1 MARKRVTI
9 DLLATMVAN
18 GFQALQEEMREGFR
32 QITSRFDSVE
42 AKLGEHS
49 SVLDEHSHRLD
60 RIERKLDGTV
70 ERVDDHSVRLERLEK
85 QQRA

>member
-9 DLLATMVAN
+9 DHLATMVAN
-18 GFQALQEEMREGFR
+18 GFQTLKEEMTAGFR
-32 QITSRFDSVE
+32 SVHE
-42 AKLGEHS
+42 QLSEHGRGLAGVES
-49 SVLDEHSHRLD
+49 ELKDHGVRLN
-60 RIERKLDGTV
+60 RIERKLDNTI

>member
-9 DLLATMVAN
+9 DQLATMVAN

-32 QITSRFDSVE
+32 QVTGRLDAVE

-49 SVLDEHSHRLD
+49 SVLDEHSHRLG
-60 RIERKLDGTV
+60 RIERKLDSTI
-70 ERVDDHSVRLERLEK
+70 ERVDDHGGRLERLEK
-85 QQRA
+85 HQRA